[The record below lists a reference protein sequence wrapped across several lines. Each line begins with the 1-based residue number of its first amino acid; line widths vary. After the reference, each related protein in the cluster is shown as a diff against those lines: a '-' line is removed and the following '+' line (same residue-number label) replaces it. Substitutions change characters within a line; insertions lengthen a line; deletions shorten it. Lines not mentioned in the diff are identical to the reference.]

1 LRPIIDPDDSHPSGS
16 IFLQLAHIQQD
27 LHKVQEY
34 FQAAPEMA
42 NLPKRLDEL
51 STSVA
56 TFGSQIRD
64 LGATVNT
71 LKETNMRVQDAQ
83 TTMQQNISSI
93 KVNTINIEAEMKIV
107 EIKLTCS
114 TFIAIFL

>member
-1 LRPIIDPDDSHPSGS
+1 MWHIDDSRPSGS
-16 IFLQLAHIQQD
+16 ILLQLAHIQQD

-71 LKETNMRVQDAQ
+71 LKETNMRVQDTQ

-93 KVNTINIEAEMKIV
+93 KVNTVNIRMEMKI
-107 EIKLTCS
+107 T
-114 TFIAIFL
+114 